1 MHASSDSLVND
12 IYLVEGYCIL
22 FILVI
27 SHTLHNMHLQM
38 INSKTYSQ
46 IFFLTVFQ
54 LITEH
59 IKTPPIKSV
68 CGDNISCPTCGYSW
82 QVWLAFCACSSCY
95 ILKKKFQ
102 SKNSLHVISGRRQV
116 LLCHGELFFLDRC
129 NDGLWAKKQRKI
141 LKNTCV
147 SVNPWPKRFK
157 HRRIKIFIILS
168 KLV

>member
-95 ILKKKFQ
+95 ILKKNVPKQ
-102 SKNSLHVISGRRQV
+102 KLTP
-116 LLCHGELFFLDRC
+116 CHKWSQASPALPWWTFFSWPVQWWAL
-129 NDGLWAKKQRKI
+129 GKEAKKD
-141 LKNTCV
+141 LK
-147 SVNPWPKRFK
+147 KYL
-157 HRRIKIFIILS
+157 RISESMTQEIQTQKNQNLYHP
-168 KLV
+168 